1 MTIMGLLLSCSDEI
15 NYRSFEEQ
23 NVNEMLLT
31 AKELVQK
38 QGNCVS
44 LPVNNMGGTKSR
56 SVRNVLA
63 EATPQWDIVKYYN
76 IDGMQVLMVDLPT
89 AEEVYSR
96 IATTKEGVETIQEST
111 TFNKLV
117 IRKKGTDLYAN
128 VLTYLPE
135 SNYAVANEERL
146 DTIGYYP
153 QNIDF
158 TDKCDVA

>member
-63 EATPQWDIVKYYN
+63 EATPQWDIVKYFT
-76 IDGMQVLMVDLPT
+76 IDGLSSGGKDRM
-89 AEEVYSR
+89 
-96 IATTKEGVETIQEST
+96 
-111 TFNKLV
+111 
-117 IRKKGTDLYAN
+117 
-128 VLTYLPE
+128 
-135 SNYAVANEERL
+135 
-146 DTIGYYP
+146 
-153 QNIDF
+153 ID
-158 TDKCDVA
+158 